1 MLNMPSEKS
10 KKELSFDEAM
20 QRLQEIVTLLESG
33 QQPLEKSIEL
43 FEEGH
48 RLSKICE
55 EKLKN
60 ARQRVSELCDEE
72 KKDHD

>member
-43 FEEGH
+43 FEEGN